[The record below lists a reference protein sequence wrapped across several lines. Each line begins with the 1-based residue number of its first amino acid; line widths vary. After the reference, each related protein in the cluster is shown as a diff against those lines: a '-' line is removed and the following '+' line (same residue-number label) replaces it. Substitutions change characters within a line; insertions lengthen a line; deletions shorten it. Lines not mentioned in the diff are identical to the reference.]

1 MKKNYVS
8 YVVFSIF
15 VLVGIGLLVGSAVYA
30 KYFYSFMSKAE
41 EITGEVARI
50 EEYYDSHHDLQH
62 RVFVSYRY
70 NGVDYEDVAINFYS
84 SSMYEG
90 KEITLYCDPDHP
102 YNIKAK
108 SSGTVVIVVLTV
120 MGLIFLLIGMVTL
133 IRGIRKKLQKRKRL
147 TEGKMLRGVVD
158 RIEYNTSVT
167 ANGMHPFVIFCSYRD
182 EYKGIT
188 YRFKSENIWT
198 DPSLV
203 FQPGSAIEIYVEEN
217 DYSKYYVNAQQ
228 VIEQKIVDFT

>member
-1 MKKNYVS
+1 MKKKGVIYVLFS
-8 YVVFSIF
+8 VFI
-15 VLVGIGLLVGSAVYA
+15 LVGIGLLIGSAVYA
-30 KYFYSFMSKAE
+30 KHFYSFMSKAE

-50 EEYYDSHHDLQH
+50 EEYYDSDHDLQH

-70 NGVDYEDVAINFYS
+70 DGVDYENVAINFYS

-102 YNIKAK
+102 HNIRAK
-108 SSGTVVIVVLTV
+108 SSETVVIVVLTV
-120 MGLIFLLIGMVTL
+120 MGLIFMLIGDVAL
-133 IRGIRKKLQKRKRL
+133 IGAIRKKLQNRKRL
-147 TEGKMLRGVVD
+147 MEGKMLLGVVD
-158 RIEYNTSVT
+158 HIEYNTSVT

-182 EYKGIT
+182 EYKDIT

-228 VIEQKIVDFT
+228 AIEQKVVDFT